1 MLQQIHVSARSK
13 IKELDSDHDTLLLE
27 KEAAFAISKPIKDP
41 DNEAA
46 ATDAMFCY
54 VTFTSTSL
62 RKNVAEDAEP
72 VKEEANPDEQPENS
86 EPLPPIKSENEET
99 LPAEKCLQALAEL
112 RHSRW
117 FSSRAAGLP
126 SCVECIRIMRD
137 LTRRDPVWAC
147 MSDWAVELLVERALY
162 SAWRPLN
169 PAASLMRVM
178 EVYLVTFDM
187 SFAKIQFSGH
197 FLGSFVGTK

>member
-46 ATDAMFCY
+46 NDVMFCY

-62 RKNVAEDAEP
+62 RKNVTENAAEEKP
-72 VKEEANPDEQPENS
+72 VNEESNSNNSDEQDNSADQQPIVKTETENDVES
-86 EPLPPIKSENEET
+86 LPS
-99 LPAEKCLQALAEL
+99 EKCLQALAEL

-117 FSSRAAGLP
+117 FSSRAAALP

-147 MSDWAVELLVERALY
+147 MSDWAIELLVERALY

-178 EVYLVTFDM
+178 EVLNSLKLFFGVYKNT
-187 SFAKIQFSGH
+187 I
-197 FLGSFVGTK
+197 